1 MNKAQMGQEIRRIAE
16 EIERLDPDRAPVF
29 MGMEHLGDG
38 PGAPARGLFQGGP
51 VMGYEASLEHARAL
65 LAETRQRIGQRV
77 VTTVEGPDSELVDE
91 MRHGIQFV
99 RNGLRWG
106 PE

>member
-16 EIERLDPDRAPVF
+16 EVERLDPSTRPVF

-51 VMGYEASLEHARAL
+51 VMGYEASLEHVRAL
-65 LAETRQRIGQRV
+65 LAEVRQRIGQRV
-77 VTTVEGPDSELVDE
+77 VTTVEGPNTELVDE
-91 MRHGIQFV
+91 TRHNVQWV
-99 RNGLRWG
+99 EDNLRWG
-106 PE
+106 E